1 MWAVLL
7 TMTGGVLILTFLSL
21 VDSLM
26 HSSVEMIVDNPTYP
40 VHKIDF
46 PAVTICPN
54 SKVMKGKLESYVTR
68 SVQSK
73 CNELIL

>member
-1 MWAVLL
+1 MWGALL
-7 TMTGGVLILTFLSL
+7 TLTGGLLIYIFLSL
-21 VDSLM
+21 VDALM

-54 SKVMKGKLESYVTR
+54 SKVMKGKLESYVAR
-68 SVQSK
+68 
-73 CNELIL
+73 